1 MTSNSKCSTACA
13 PTCSASSLR
22 TATAC
27 ASTFPSA
34 KTGSPTSCA
43 ALPSA
48 PPTWRASY
56 ATFCALDK
64 EDAAAAFKRPNQAA
78 IEVIRR
84 RGLIL
89 PANRNA
95 VAQRNQNRKQLL
107 RRINQPVELL
117 HASRIFVIPR

>member
-13 PTCSASSLR
+13 PTCSANSLG

-48 PPTWRASY
+48 PPTWPSSY
-56 ATFCALDK
+56 ATFCALLDN
-64 EDAAAAFKRPNQAA
+64 EDAAAAFRWPSRAA
-78 IEVIRR
+78 TEVIRG

-117 HASRIFVIPR
+117 HAPRI